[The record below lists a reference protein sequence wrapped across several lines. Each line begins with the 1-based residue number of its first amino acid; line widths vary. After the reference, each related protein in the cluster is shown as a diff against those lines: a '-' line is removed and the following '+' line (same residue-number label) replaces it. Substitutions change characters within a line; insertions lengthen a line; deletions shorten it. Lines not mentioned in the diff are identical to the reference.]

1 MWIWLEIN
9 SFEILRSLHQLKTIL
24 SPPKSQFTSFNSHF
38 WQLRSQ
44 AFNPLVGLSF
54 LKLSIHFSNLGKF
67 ISATFQTWHPLL
79 SFIISIRTKVI
90 PRISSNIH
98 HLSSLAVLKIYSS
111 IGKYLRRVTKGL
123 RRWPGSNPT
132 RCPVRLGDPT
142 SLRGSRWLSGRR
154 WIASVEWGCPL
165 DNGPKFAVGLPNNSC
180 REIPSYLFWKILNFQ
195 NKNIKWFRF
204 YFFVCIF

>member
-1 MWIWLEIN
+1 MTRNKFIWDPPFIASIKN
-9 SFEILRSLHQLKTIL
+9 HFIP
-24 SPPKSQFTSFNSHF
+24 PPKSQFTSFNSHF

-165 DNGPKFAVGLPNNSC
+165 DNGPKFAVGLPNNSYS
-180 REIPSYLFWKILNFQ
+180 EIPSYLFWKILNFQ